1 MPRVIHFEI
10 PTDDPERAAKFY
22 RNVFG
27 WEIQKWDGPVEYW
40 LVTTGDEDQPG
51 INGGL
56 MRRPAGERASAVNTI
71 DVTSVDDFIIRIES
85 AGGAVIVPKMPI
97 PGVGWLAYCRD
108 LDGNAFGIMQS
119 DPAAAAPAPIVK

>member
-51 INGGL
+51 SVL
-56 MRRPAGERASAVNTI
+56 MW
-71 DVTSVDDFIIRIES
+71 S
-85 AGGAVIVPKMPI
+85 AGGESFAVTGPVN
-97 PGVGWLAYCRD
+97 GVQLLEIAQT
-108 LDGNAFGIMQS
+108 LQ
-119 DPAAAAPAPIVK
+119 

>member
-71 DVTSVDDFIIRIES
+71 DVTSVDDFVVRIE
-85 AGGAVIVPKMPI
+85 
-97 PGVGWLAYCRD
+97 
-108 LDGNAFGIMQS
+108 
-119 DPAAAAPAPIVK
+119 

>member
-27 WEIQKWDGPVEYW
+27 WEISKWDGPVEYW
-40 LVTTGDEDQPG
+40 LVSTGDDDQPG

-56 MRRPAGERASAVNTI
+56 MRRPSGERASAVNTI
-71 DVTSVDDFIIRIES
+71 DVTSVDDFIVLIES
-85 AGGAVIVPKMPI
+85 AGGSVIVPKMPV
-97 PGVGWLAYCRD
+97 PGVGWLAYCKD
-108 LDGNAFGIMQS
+108 LDGNTFGIMQS
-119 DPAAAAPAPIVK
+119 DPAAAAPALK

>member
-27 WEIQKWDGPVEYW
+27 WEISKWDGPVEYW
-40 LVTTGDEDQPG
+40 LVSTGDDDQPG

-56 MRRPAGERASAVNTI
+56 MRRPSGERASAVNTI
-71 DVTSVDDFIIRIES
+71 DVTSVDDFIVLIES
-85 AGGAVIVPKMPI
+85 AGGSVIVPKMPV
-97 PGVGWLAYCRD
+97 PGMGWLAYCKD
-108 LDGNAFGIMQS
+108 LDGNTFGIMQS
-119 DPAAAAPAPIVK
+119 DPAAAAPALK